1 LITSLAG
8 APAALLLLLL
18 LCCCYTA
25 AAAAT
30 GQRKYFTVEA
40 SEMEPVF
47 NEFMEH
53 LYEVGCYIVTPFVT
67 SLLRWVLHLVD

>member
-1 LITSLAG
+1 
-8 APAALLLLLL
+8 LLLT
-18 LCCCYTA
+18 CCLDCA
-25 AAAAT
+25 AAAAAAAPFNAAAASLAT

-53 LYEVGCYIVTPFVT
+53 LYEVRHCCHVA
-67 SLLRWVLHLVD
+67 L